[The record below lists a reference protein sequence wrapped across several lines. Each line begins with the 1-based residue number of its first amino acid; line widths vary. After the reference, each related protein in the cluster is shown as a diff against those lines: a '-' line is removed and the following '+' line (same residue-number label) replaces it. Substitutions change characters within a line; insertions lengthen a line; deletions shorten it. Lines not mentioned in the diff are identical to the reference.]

1 MQIKS
6 PSGFTAA
13 ITLEDLET
21 AILAY
26 INEQSSMGFDSVD
39 NVVFFDPAGDKVN
52 LDLEVIEVYLTGGEI
67 SE

>member
-26 INEQSSMGFDSVD
+26 INEQSRMGFDAVETIT
-39 NVVFFDPAGDKVN
+39 FFDPDGNKIKPEP
-52 LDLEVIEVYLTGGEI
+52 EVIEITLTGGEI